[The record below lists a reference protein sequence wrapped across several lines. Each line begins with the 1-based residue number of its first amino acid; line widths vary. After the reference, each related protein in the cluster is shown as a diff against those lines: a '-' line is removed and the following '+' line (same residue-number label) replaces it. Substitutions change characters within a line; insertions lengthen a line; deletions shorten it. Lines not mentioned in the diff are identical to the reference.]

1 MPLTYLFTS
10 FSVKD
15 KPLKKIQNT
24 YAQSTI
30 TVPIHL
36 KSDMCDYVHSPT
48 PHAKYGGRRKWGV
61 GWAYGWSCTLACLF
75 FIYFFW
81 FLQCVHSLPW
91 EAWIFAQCIQN
102 VFRWWVCSF
111 GVDLPRGS
119 NLPFFCPQK
128 PFFNGPNNIF
138 CMGVNRK
145 HPLWL
150 MIAP

>member
-48 PHAKYGGRRKWGV
+48 PHAKYGCRRKCGLGGHMDEV
-61 GWAYGWSCTLACLF
+61 VPSHAF
-75 FIYFFW
+75 FK
-81 FLQCVHSLPW
+81 QETV
-91 EAWIFAQCIQN
+91 
-102 VFRWWVCSF
+102 VKV
-111 GVDLPRGS
+111 S
-119 NLPFFCPQK
+119 NSK
-128 PFFNGPNNIF
+128 VI
-138 CMGVNRK
+138 
-145 HPLWL
+145 
-150 MIAP
+150 